1 MKKLLMITAFITAT
15 ILFSGCA
22 GTMQDISKFTDGLEK
37 KSWVKGETVSEIV
50 NIIKFT
56 DELKQSEYLDILK
69 SRYLESNELK
79 GFVANAKAKGN
90 LVRLYTGDFNETVAQ
105 FTVDDALERLNAV
118 VQTVEEQIIAPGIE
132 RHGMQNAVRDR
143 VAAREQR
150 LIRRHIGVDGNAG
163 LVHPVLEFRE
173 RNIIVG
179 ADALKARRLLFLGN
193 AGADIDNGRAGIAL
207 AQQHGVRLHR

>member
-1 MKKLLMITAFITAT
+1 
-15 ILFSGCA
+15 
-22 GTMQDISKFTDGLEK
+22 
-37 KSWVKGETVSEIV
+37 
-50 NIIKFT
+50 
-56 DELKQSEYLDILK
+56 
-69 SRYLESNELK
+69 
-79 GFVANAKAKGN
+79 
-90 LVRLYTGDFNETVAQ
+90 
-105 FTVDDALERLNAV
+105 
-118 VQTVEEQIIAPGIE
+118 
-132 RHGMQNAVRDR
+132 MQNAVRDR

-173 RNIIVG
+173 GDVIIG

>member
-1 MKKLLMITAFITAT
+1 MLLVHEHTAHIHR
-15 ILFSGCA
+15 LLNVKVFSAA
-22 GTMQDISKFTDGLEK
+22 GALDHAAARLEQVRVLLPESKAAD
-37 KSWVKGETVSEIV
+37 TVA
-50 NIIKFT
+50 
-56 DELKQSEYLDILK
+56 
-69 SRYLESNELK
+69 
-79 GFVANAKAKGN
+79 VAG
-90 LVRLYTGDFNETVAQ
+90 GDFNETVAQ

-193 AGADIDNGRAGIAL
+193 AGADIDNGRARIAL